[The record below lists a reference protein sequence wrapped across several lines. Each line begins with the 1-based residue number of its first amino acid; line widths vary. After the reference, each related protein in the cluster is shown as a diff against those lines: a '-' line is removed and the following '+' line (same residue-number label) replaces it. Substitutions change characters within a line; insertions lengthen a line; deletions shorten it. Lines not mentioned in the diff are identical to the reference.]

1 MTRTLT
7 SIAAFA
13 LLLATAT
20 ACSSDADSSS
30 TSTIAATTPEATIE
44 PAPATAPET
53 TAAAETTASPA
64 AAADITFTAEVWV
77 DNWFS
82 LTVNGVA
89 IGEDSV
95 PITTERS
102 FNSETF
108 TFTATYPLTI
118 ALVSKDY
125 KETDSG
131 LEYIGE
137 PNQQM
142 GDGGLIAQITDTSTG
157 AVVAVTGTDWKGL
170 VIHRAPLDQ
179 SCVTSSDP
187 DTECTFEALDEPA
200 GWTEPG
206 FDDSAWVAATT
217 YTAEQVGAK
226 DGYLEIDWDPA
237 AALIWTSDLK
247 VDNTILWRTTVTAP

>member
-1 MTRTLT
+1 
-7 SIAAFA
+7 A
-13 LLLATAT
+13 
-20 ACSSDADSSS
+20 ACSSDADSSR
-30 TSTIAATTPEATIE
+30 TSTTPATTPEA
-44 PAPATAPET
+44 APET
-53 TAAAETTASPA
+53 TTVATTA
-64 AAADITFTAEVWV
+64 AAASGEATFTAEVWV

-82 LTVNGVA
+82 LTVNGVV

-95 PITTERS
+95 SITTERS

-142 GDGGLIAQITDTSTG
+142 GDGGVIAQITDTATG
-157 AVVAVTGTDWKGL
+157 TVVAVTGTDWQGL
-170 VIHRAPLDQ
+170 VIHRAPLDKR
-179 SCVTSSDP
+179 CVTSSDP
-187 DTECTFEALDEPA
+187 DTDCAFEAIDEPA

-206 FDDSAWVAATT
+206 FDDSAWAAATA
-217 YTAEQVGAK
+217 YTEEEVGVK
-226 DGYLEIDWDPA
+226 DGYLDIDWDPA
-237 AALIWTSDLK
+237 ATLIWTSDLQA
-247 VDNTILWRTTVTAP
+247 DNTILWRTTVTAP